1 MSSLRITG
9 PGLSQGFLKIAGD
22 IGLNWL
28 HVLIGDS
35 LGTANGNGELIKNK
49 I

>member
-1 MSSLRITG
+1 MSTLRITG

-35 LGTANGNGELIKNK
+35 LERRTGMGN
-49 I
+49 